1 MLNFVYQN
9 PTKIIF
15 GKGVIND
22 LSKEVLNYGNKV
34 LMVYG
39 GKSIY
44 NNGLYET
51 ITTQFKENRIDYY
64 ELGGVTVPSL
74 SVLYQGIEL
83 AKNNQVNLIIGIG
96 GGCCIDMAKSI
107 AVGASNDIDIWEV
120 LQGKISYDHLNCLPI
135 GTIVTVAG
143 SGSEM
148 DGNSEIENL
157 ETGEHGS
164 IGSFIKTYPTFS
176 ILDPE
181 LTYSCPF
188 ELTAYHGMTIIVQAM
203 EQYLVDREATYIQD
217 GFVETICKTVIS
229 SLRTL
234 KEDLYD
240 YNARANLM
248 WASAITCNRILG
260 RGKNAPWL
268 GGPLGGL
275 IDDTLGI
282 TYAQGITITW
292 PKYLMVC
299 HKDFAQTLK
308 AFALNVM
315 EIDPTD
321 KTCDEIALAG
331 GKALQDFVDEIGL
344 AYTVQDLGCGDHEVN
359 EFHDKIE
366 KLASRNVINK
376 EDIETIVRLSIKGE

>member
-22 LSKEVLNYGNKV
+22 LAKEVLSYGNKV

-39 GKSIY
+39 GQSIF
-44 NNGLYET
+44 NNGLYQT
-51 ITTQFKENRIDYY
+51 MTKQFQKNGIEYY
-64 ELGGVTVPSL
+64 ELGHVTVPSL
-74 SVLYQGIEL
+74 AVLYQGIEI
-83 AKNNQVNLIIGIG
+83 AQKNQVDLILGIG

-107 AVGASNDIDIWEV
+107 AVGASNDVDIWQV
-120 LQGKISYDHLNCLPI
+120 LQGKVPYQTLNCLPI
-135 GTIVTVAG
+135 SAVVTIAG

-148 DGNSEIENL
+148 DGNSEIDNL

-164 IGSFIKTYPTFS
+164 IGSFLKTYPAFS

-188 ELTAYHGMTIIVQAM
+188 ELSAYHEMTIIVQAM

-217 GFVETICKTVIS
+217 GFVETICKTVIK

-234 KEDLYD
+234 KKDLHNYH
-240 YNARANLM
+240 ARANLM

-260 RGKNAPWL
+260 RGKSAPWL

-282 TYAQGITITW
+282 SYAQGITITW
-292 PKYLMVC
+292 PKFLMTCYQQYV
-299 HKDFAQTLK
+299 QTLK
-308 AFALNVM
+308 SFAINVM
-315 EIDPTD
+315 EIDPASKSD
-321 KTCDEIALAG
+321 DEIALAG
-331 GKALQDFVDEIGL
+331 AKALQDFVDEIGL
-344 AYTVQDLGCGDHEVN
+344 AHTIKDLGCGDHEVD
-359 EFHDKIE
+359 EFYDKIE
-366 KLASRNVINK
+366 KLAGRQVISK

>member
-15 GKGVIND
+15 GKGAIND
-22 LSKEVLNYGNKV
+22 LPKEVLKYGNKV
-34 LMVYG
+34 LIVYG
-39 GKSIY
+39 GDSIFK
-44 NNGLYET
+44 NGLYE
-51 ITTQFKENRIDYY
+51 ILDTQFKENGIDCY
-64 ELGGVTVPSL
+64 ELGNVTVPSL
-74 SVLYQGIEL
+74 SVLYRGIEI
-83 AKNNQVNLIIGIG
+83 ARQNQVDLVIGIG

-107 AVGASNDIDIWEV
+107 AIGASNDVDIWKI
-120 LQGKISYDHLNCLPI
+120 LQGKIAYDNLNCLPI
-135 GTIVTVAG
+135 GTIVTIAG

-148 DGNSEIENL
+148 DGNNEIENL

-164 IGSFIKTYPTFS
+164 IGSFIKTYPSFS

-181 LTYSCPF
+181 LTYNCPF

-203 EQYLVDREATYIQD
+203 EQYLVDREATFIQD

-229 SLRTL
+229 ALRTL
-234 KEDLYD
+234 KEDLNN

-282 TYAQGITITW
+282 TYSQGITITW
-292 PKYLMVC
+292 PKYLMTC
-299 HKDFAQTLK
+299 YKDFAQTLK
-308 AFALNVM
+308 SFALNVM
-315 EIDPTD
+315 EIDPENQ
-321 KTCDEIALAG
+321 TCDEIALSGAI
-331 GKALQDFVDEIGL
+331 ALQEFIDEIGL
-344 AYTVQDLGCGDHEVN
+344 AHTIKDLGYEN
-359 EFHDKIE
+359 YEIEEFSDKIN
-366 KLASRNVINK
+366 KLANRNVISKN
-376 EDIETIVRLSIKGE
+376 DIETIVKLSIGGK

>member
-15 GKGVIND
+15 GKGVIDNLAD
-22 LSKEVLNYGNKV
+22 EILNYGRKV
-34 LMVYG
+34 LIVYG
-39 GKSIY
+39 GKSIF
-44 NNGLYET
+44 NNGLYQK
-51 ITTQFKENRIDYY
+51 IIDQFDQKKIEYC
-64 ELGGVTVPSL
+64 ELANVTVPSL
-74 SVLYQGIEL
+74 TLLYQGIEI
-83 AKNNQVNLIIGIG
+83 AKKNQVDVIIGIG

-107 AVGASNDIDIWEV
+107 AVGASNDVDIWDV
-120 LQGKISYDHLNCLPI
+120 LQGKVPYQILNCLPI
-135 GTIVTVAG
+135 GAVVTIAG

-148 DGNSEIENL
+148 DGNSEIDNL

-164 IGSFIKTYPTFS
+164 IGSFLKTYPAFS

-188 ELTAYHGMTIIVQAM
+188 TLTAYHGMTIIVQAM

-234 KEDLYD
+234 KENLHD

-275 IDDTLGI
+275 IDDKLKI

-292 PKYLMVC
+292 PKFLITCYQDYV
-299 HKDFAQTLK
+299 QTLK
-308 AFALNVM
+308 SFALNVM
-315 EIDPTD
+315 EIDPAG
-321 KTCDEIALAG
+321 KTCDEIAKAG
-331 GKALQDFVDEIGL
+331 ALALQDFVDEMGL
-344 AYTVQDLGCGDHEVN
+344 AHTVKDLNCGNHEVV
-359 EFHDKIE
+359 EFNDKIE
-366 KLASRNVINK
+366 KLASRQIISK
-376 EDIETIVRLSIKGE
+376 EDIETIVKLSIKGE

>member
-1 MLNFVYQN
+1 MLNFEYQN
-9 PTKIIF
+9 PTKVIF

-22 LSKEVLNYGNKV
+22 LSKQVLNYGNKV
-34 LMVYG
+34 LIVYG
-39 GKSIY
+39 GKSIF
-44 NNGLYET
+44 NSGLYEV
-51 ITTQFKENRIDYY
+51 ITKQFIENEIEYH
-64 ELGGVTVPSL
+64 ELANVTVPAL
-74 SVLYQGIEL
+74 TTLYQGIEI
-83 AKNNQVNLIIGIG
+83 AKNNDIDVVIGIG

-107 AVGASNDIDIWEV
+107 AVGASNEVDIWDV
-120 LQGKISYDHLNCLPI
+120 LQGKVAYDQLNCLPI
-135 GTIVTVAG
+135 GAVVTVAG

-164 IGSFIKTYPTFS
+164 IGSFIKTYPAFS

-188 ELTAYHGMTIIVQAM
+188 ELSAYHSMTIIVQVM
-203 EQYLVDREATYIQD
+203 EQYLVDRQDTYIQD

-229 SLRTL
+229 ALRSL
-234 KEDLYD
+234 KEDLHD

-275 IDDTLGI
+275 LKDLDLN
-282 TYAQGITITW
+282 YAQRITITW
-292 PKYLMVC
+292 PKYLITC
-299 HKDFAQTLK
+299 HQDFVQTLK
-308 AFALNVM
+308 SFALNVM
-315 EIDPTD
+315 QIDPQD

-331 GKALQDFVDEIGL
+331 ARALQDFVDEMNL
-344 AYTVQDLGCGDHEVN
+344 AHTVKDLGCGNHELS
-359 EFHDKIE
+359 EFEAKID
-366 KLASRNVINK
+366 KLASRNVISK
-376 EDIETIVRLSIKGE
+376 EDIETIIKLSIGGK